1 VRNQIGQLRGDVKM
15 SGKHGGRF
23 SRRALLKGAAAT
35 ALTGTMLPGLATEG
49 SSQAARP
56 DATVTWGEDNDYA
69 TLDPRVT
76 QSRHEA
82 QAIMQMFESLLFLDT
97 DGKFSPW
104 LAQKWEYS
112 KDGKS
117 ITFALRRDVKFHD
130 GTPFNAEA
138 VKFTFDTIV
147 DPKLGSQGA
156 IDFLGPYKSTDVID
170 PFTVRVNWTEPFA
183 PALTNLSNPW
193 LCSIVSPTAVR
204 KLGNDGFARN
214 PVGTGPFKFV
224 EWVPRVRVVMDRND
238 EYRWAPKVFKRQG
251 PAALKRVVIRII
263 PDGSTRVA
271 ALEKSEIDVCDQVPP
286 IEVRRFQGGRDFDMM
301 IGDVSGIPLSHLINT
316 QVEPT
321 NDVRVR
327 QAYMYAINR
336 AQVTQQVFFG
346 AAKPAYGPITPTTP
360 GYWPGVEKM
369 YSYDLAKARQLLDEA
384 GWKLG
389 AGGVREKNGRPLEIH
404 FITLLEPDL
413 EVAVQAAV
421 KDVGIRLNVER
432 VTKAKQ
438 DEMVMH
444 SQYNV
449 GEIRWVA
456 VDPSVLDIPFSSR
469 NVPAP
474 GKFKFNWSRFGSPEL
489 DRILREADGLIDTK
503 QRHKVLADIQKFVLD
518 RALMFPVHV
527 SPQPIGFRRAVNNL
541 KFAQGYWQV
550 LFYDVTVS

>member
-1 VRNQIGQLRGDVKM
+1 MTQALKKG
-15 SGKHGGRF
+15 F
-23 SRRALLKGAAAT
+23 SRRTLLKGAAAA
-35 ALTGTMLPGLATEG
+35 ALAGGTVVSGRRCRDAWAQGT
-49 SSQAARP
+49 RT
-56 DATVTWGEDNDYA
+56 DATLTWGEDQDYA

-104 LAQKWEYS
+104 LAERWEYS

-117 ITFALRRDVKFHD
+117 ITFHLRGDVKFHD

-156 IDFLGPYKSTDVID
+156 IDFLGPYKSTQVLD
-170 PFTVRVNWTEPFA
+170 PYTVAVTWDEPFA
-183 PALTNLSNPW
+183 AALTNLSNPW
-193 LCSIVSPTAVR
+193 LLSFVSPAAVK

-224 EWVPRVRVVMDRND
+224 EWVPRVRVVLERNED
-238 EYRWAPKVFKRQG
+238 YRWAPKVFKHQG
-251 PAALKRVVIRII
+251 PANVKRVVIRII

-271 ALEKSEIDVCDQVPP
+271 ALEKNEIDICDQVPP
-286 IEVRRFQGGRDFDMM
+286 IEVKRFQGTPNFDTVV
-301 IGDVSGIPLSHLINT
+301 GDVSGIPLSHLINT
-316 QVEPT
+316 QAQPT
-321 NDVRVR
+321 NDLRVR
-327 QAYMYAINR
+327 QAYMHAVNR
-336 AQVTQQVFFG
+336 PQVVQQVFFG
-346 AAKPAYGPITPTTP
+346 VAKPAYGPITPTTP
-360 GYWPGVEKM
+360 GYSPAVETM
-369 YSYDLAKARQLLDEA
+369 FPYDPAKARQLLDEA
-384 GWKLG
+384 GWKMG
-389 AGGVREKNGRPLEIH
+389 AGGIREKNGRPLEIH

-421 KDVGIRLNVER
+421 RDVGIKLNVET
-432 VTKAKQ
+432 VTKARQ

-444 SQYNV
+444 GQYNI

-469 NVPAP
+469 NIPAP

-489 DRILREADGLIDTK
+489 DRMLRQADGQIDVA
-503 QRHKVLADIQKFVLD
+503 QRKRTLAEVQAFVLN
-518 RALMFPVHV
+518 RGLMFPVHI
-527 SPQPIGFRRAVNNL
+527 SPQPIAYRRAIKNL
-541 KFAQGYWQV
+541 KFAQGYWQMY
-550 LFYDVTVS
+550 FYDAAVG

>member
-1 VRNQIGQLRGDVKM
+1 MSGRLEGKLSRRTLLRG
-15 SGKHGGRF
+15 
-23 SRRALLKGAAAT
+23 AAVT
-35 ALTGTMLPGLATEG
+35 AMTGTMLHGLATEG
-49 SSQAARP
+49 LSQAPRS
-56 DATVTWGEDNDYA
+56 DATATWGEDNDYA

-170 PFTVRVNWTEPFA
+170 PYTVRVNWTEPFA

-193 LCSIVSPTAVR
+193 LLSIVSPTAVR

-224 EWVPRVRVVMDRND
+224 EWVPRVRVTMDRND
-238 EYRWAPKVFKRQG
+238 DYRWAPKVFKRQG

-286 IEVRRFQGGRDFDMM
+286 IEVRRFQGGRDFDVM

-360 GYWPGVEKM
+360 GYWSGVEKM
-369 YSYDLAKARQLLDEA
+369 YPHDLAKARQLLDEA
-384 GWKLG
+384 GWKMG
-389 AGGVREKNGRPLEIH
+389 AGGVREKNGRALELH

-421 KDVGIRLNVER
+421 KDVGMRLNVER

-489 DRILREADGLIDTK
+489 DRMLRSADGLIDTK
-503 QRHKVLADIQKFVLD
+503 QRHAVLADIQKFVLD

-541 KFAQGYWQV
+541 KFAQGYWQM